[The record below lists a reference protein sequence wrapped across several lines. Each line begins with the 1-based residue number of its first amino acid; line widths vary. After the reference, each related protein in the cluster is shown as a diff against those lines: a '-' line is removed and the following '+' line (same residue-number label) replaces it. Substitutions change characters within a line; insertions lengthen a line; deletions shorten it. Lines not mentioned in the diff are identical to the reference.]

1 MQVAIVAAASLLSV
15 TAAAQT
21 CPTKTRGVWSD
32 ERAYLVT
39 AARNAGLA
47 NLEVAPPKASE
58 LAVQTKVTARRP
70 PWAGYFMPSSSGGAL
85 SRRVDEVVESAC
97 PTDGSEWTL
106 QSVVARCPEN
116 APCDHH
122 LSPVEKLAL
131 ITNMKPIDARR
142 LVEFECEKRGDGY
155 GSKRTFSSGDGYC
168 NGVRAASLLY
178 REPEKTVTHAV
189 HGRQVVWTPWDSKA
203 LLGLASMN
211 VQGYAQVP
219 NNMHQEDMS
228 PVTFDVAVFKVFAAG
243 VPMVIDGDGG
253 RECKMQDGAAPYW
266 YHGLWNENLLQ
277 AERGCRPLR
286 MVANGIVTHDCT
298 VRLLT
303 LGESEEQMKSGKS
316 REVVAQCLAAPNM
329 SAAVQRCNPRKI
341 PLAIREFTYQL
352 DVGPD
357 GQVTDGRWISK
368 KFPSIIWFP
377 SVGMAAK
384 QSNPYLNEQ
393 ALCAVVD
400 CTRAP

>member
-1 MQVAIVAAASLLSV
+1 MQVAIITVASLLSV

-21 CPTKTRGVWSD
+21 CPTKTRGVWAD

-47 NLEVAPPKASE
+47 ELEVVPPKASE
-58 LAVQTKVTARRP
+58 LAVQTKVTARQP

-85 SRRVDEVVESAC
+85 SRRFNEVVESAC
-97 PTDGSEWTL
+97 PTDGREWTL
-106 QSVVARCPEN
+106 QSAVARCPEN
-116 APCDHH
+116 TPCDNH
-122 LSPVEKLAL
+122 LSPVEKFAL
-131 ITNMKPIDARR
+131 ITKMNPIDARR
-142 LVEFECEKRGDGY
+142 LVEFECANRGDGY
-155 GSKRTFSSGDGYC
+155 GSKRDLSLGDGYC

-203 LLGLASMN
+203 LLSLASMT
-211 VQGYAQVP
+211 VKGYAMVP
-219 NNMHQEDMS
+219 NNMHKEDMS
-228 PVTFDVAVFKVFAAG
+228 PVSFDVAVFKVFAAG

-253 RECKMQDGAAPYW
+253 RECKKPENSEPYW
-266 YHGLWNENLLQ
+266 YHGLSNENVLQ
-277 AERGCRPLR
+277 AERSCRPLR
-286 MVANGIVTHDCT
+286 PVANGIGTHDCS

-303 LGESEEQMKSGKS
+303 LGESEEQMRSGKS
-316 REVVAQCLAAPNM
+316 REVVAQCLAAPSM
-329 SAAVQRCNPRKI
+329 RAAAQRCEPRKI
-341 PLAIREFTYQL
+341 HLAIREFTYQL

-357 GQVTDGRWISK
+357 GQVTDGRWTSK
-368 KFPSIIWFP
+368 KFPSIVWFP
-377 SVGMAAK
+377 SGGMDAK
-384 QSNPYLNEQ
+384 KANPHLDEQ